1 MTIRSI
7 NDRLV
12 LHVRRLIYLIG
23 LQFTKLIMSTSPA
36 GKLKYL
42 TLTDHNK
49 IWMPDLFFSN
59 ERDGHF
65 HEIIVPNV
73 YVRISPSGTV
83 LFSIRYRPLSTIVF
97 TFLENFKQIAKYCTV
112 PLIRSPT
119 RSFKFSERSAVCI
132 RQRQRTT
139 TSISVDIINLARN
152 SFNNYS
158 SKCCSQSSG
167 GSCIRSIRQ
176 LTWSPIVFA

>member
-1 MTIRSI
+1 MFDQYVSLF
-7 NDRLV
+7 NP
-12 LHVRRLIYLIG
+12 
-23 LQFTKLIMSTSPA
+23 SPIPDPV

-83 LFSIRYRPLSTIVF
+83 LFSIRYGQLLIIF
-97 TFLENFKQIAKYCTV
+97 T
-112 PLIRSPT
+112 
-119 RSFKFSERSAVCI
+119 
-132 RQRQRTT
+132 
-139 TSISVDIINLARN
+139 
-152 SFNNYS
+152 
-158 SKCCSQSSG
+158 
-167 GSCIRSIRQ
+167 
-176 LTWSPIVFA
+176 TWTL